1 MCPTLRYLTR
11 APLLAGFL
19 FFSALWLAAQSTSP
33 GSISGRVVLP
43 NGNSV
48 NETVRISLETL
59 RGVRSSGFTDN
70 QGQFSF
76 RGLAPGSYQV
86 VVDADRNRFEIVT
99 VRVEVFPGAP
109 AILTITLKERGSSGD
124 SRGRGSTVSAT
135 ELDTTIPAKAQ
146 KEFERAGSASKEGKT
161 EEAIV
166 HLRKAIEIYPAYLMA
181 YNDLGAQLLG
191 QGKLDEAAAEL
202 RRAVALDPKAFNPR
216 LNLGIVLVHQQNFLE
231 AADMLRKALSLESNS
246 PAARLYMGK
255 ALAGLDDSDGAT
267 RELQTAH
274 DLGGAAYAVAL
285 FDLGQIYMNKGDRKR
300 ALEAFELYLSEAPKA
315 ANVAEVRKLIQILQ

>member
-1 MCPTLRYLTR
+1 V
-11 APLLAGFL
+11 LAGFL
-19 FFSALWLAAQSTSP
+19 FFSALWLAAQTSP

-70 QGQFSF
+70 QGQFNF

-86 VVDADRNRFEIVT
+86 VVEADRNRFEMT
-99 VRVEVFPGAP
+99 SVRVEVLPGFPS
-109 AILTITLKERGSSGD
+109 ILTITLKERKSSRE
-124 SRGRGSTVSAT
+124 SRSGRSTVSAT
-135 ELDTTIPAKAQ
+135 ELDTDIPEKAH

-181 YNDLGAQLLG
+181 YNDLGVQLLA
-191 QGKLDEAAAEL
+191 QGKLDEAVAEL
-202 RRAVALDPKAFNPR
+202 RRAVALDPKAFNPN
-216 LNLGIVLVHQQNFLE
+216 LNLGIVLVHQQDFLE
-231 AADMLRKALSLESNS
+231 AADTLRKALSLESNS

-255 ALAGLDDSDGAT
+255 ALSGLDDSDGAA
-267 RELQTAH
+267 RELKIAH

-285 FDLGQIYMNKGDRKR
+285 FDLGQIYLNRGDRKR
-300 ALEAFELYLSEAPKA
+300 ALETFELYLSEDPKA
-315 ANVAEVRKLIQILQ
+315 ANAAEVRKLIQILQ